1 MKAHKTCNR
10 CVMNTSAEGIHFNEQ
25 GICNYC
31 TAFLKKLNYLKN
43 KNLKLDNLVND
54 IKKNKNK
61 EYDCVIGLSGGVDS
75 CYTLHKAIELGL
87 KPLVVHMDN
96 GWNSELAQHNIE
108 NLIKK
113 LKVDLFTHVINWGEY
128 RNMMN
133 SFFESDV
140 IDVELLMDNAMLA
153 VNYQQASKYRINHI
167 LAGTNITSEGMAMP
181 PNMNWFKYDKKN
193 ILDIINKFGKNKI
206 NTYPII
212 GTFDLIYYILIKN
225 IKWISFL
232 DYFNYNKFEAI
243 DLLKQ
248 KYDFKPYPYKHY
260 ESIFTRF
267 YQGYLLPKKFGIDKR
282 ILHYS
287 TLIMSN
293 QIKRKDIL
301 DEINLENAY
310 PSTEMLESDKEYF
323 LKKMGWD
330 EKTLNDYIQR
340 PGIKHDKYKSEKKL
354 YFSMLRLYKILK
366 F

>member
-1 MKAHKTCNR
+1 MKAHKICNR
-10 CVMNTSAEGIHFNEQ
+10 CVMDTSAEGIYFNEQ

-31 TAFLKKLNYLKN
+31 TVFLNKLNNLKKN
-43 KNLKLDNLVND
+43 NLKLDKLVKE
-54 IKKNKNK
+54 IKKKKTK

-113 LKVDLFTHVINWGEY
+113 LNVDLFTHVINWREY

-133 SFFESDV
+133 SFFDSDV
-140 IDVELLMDNAMLA
+140 IDIELLMDNAMLA
-153 VNYQQASKYRINHI
+153 VNYQQASKYSINYI
-167 LAGTNITSEGMAMP
+167 LAGTNTTSEGMAMP

-193 ILDIINKFGKNKI
+193 ILDIINRFGKNKI
-206 NTYPII
+206 ETYPII
-212 GTFDLIYYILIKN
+212 GTIDLIYYILIKK
-225 IKWISFL
+225 IKWVSFL
-232 DYFNYNKFEAI
+232 DYFNYNKFEAT

-287 TLIMSN
+287 TLIISN
-293 QIKRKDIL
+293 QLKREDVL
-301 DEINLENAY
+301 DEINLKKPY
-310 PSTEMLESDKEYF
+310 PSNEMLESDKEYF
-323 LKKMGWD
+323 LKKMGWN
-330 EKTLNDYIQR
+330 EKNLNDYIQR
-340 PGIKHDKYKSEKKL
+340 PEKKHDSYKSEKKL
-354 YFSMLRLYKILK
+354 YFSMLRLYKLLK